1 LGLLF
6 IVIVKIRS
14 HSHSKLVNNEL
25 YTVEDLG
32 RSHPLYVGIPESYG
46 IFYAMGAA
54 LVLEGILSGCYHI
67 CPTAENFQF
76 DTTFMY
82 CISVLVFLKVYQFRH
97 TDVTNM
103 AHHVFLV
110 IGVALILEVFGIFY
124 SGWFF
129 WTLFTVVYI
138 SLVIIFI
145 IQIYFNWSGPNLRE
159 RAGILR
165 DFLCSNPNPAA
176 RLVKVK
182 IRSKV
187 RLIWGT
193 AIILLINIGMAI
205 FFVYRRK
212 PGVSRYI
219 LAIMMINMILYVT
232 YYILEKLHLRLK
244 RECWMPSEGIRKITL
259 LYGLLSLLFMFG
271 AVIFFIRELK
281 TSAGTAAE
289 SRNLNAPCFLFIFDN
304 HDMWHFL
311 SASGL
316 FYLFLFILTLEDYNS
331 KQPRNKIPVF

>member
-1 LGLLF
+1 M
-6 IVIVKIRS
+6 
-14 HSHSKLVNNEL
+14 
-25 YTVEDLG
+25 EDLG

-145 IQIYFNWSGPNLRE
+145 IQVVKSR
-159 RAGILR
+159 GIDLDKIFPDRSTSTGR
-165 DFLCSNPNPAA
+165 DQ
-176 RLVKVK
+176 
-182 IRSKV
+182 
-187 RLIWGT
+187 T
-193 AIILLINIGMAI
+193 
-205 FFVYRRK
+205 
-212 PGVSRYI
+212 
-219 LAIMMINMILYVT
+219 
-232 YYILEKLHLRLK
+232 
-244 RECWMPSEGIRKITL
+244 
-259 LYGLLSLLFMFG
+259 
-271 AVIFFIRELK
+271 
-281 TSAGTAAE
+281 
-289 SRNLNAPCFLFIFDN
+289 
-304 HDMWHFL
+304 
-311 SASGL
+311 
-316 FYLFLFILTLEDYNS
+316 
-331 KQPRNKIPVF
+331 